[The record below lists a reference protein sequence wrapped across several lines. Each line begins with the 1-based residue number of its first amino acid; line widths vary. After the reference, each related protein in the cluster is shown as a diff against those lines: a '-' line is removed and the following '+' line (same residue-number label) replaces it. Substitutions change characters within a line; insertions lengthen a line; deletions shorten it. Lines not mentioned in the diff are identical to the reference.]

1 MNAENMYD
9 AWDNGDRHEIR
20 QQLAKRNKK
29 DLTDRELMQQW
40 MRPGAIVPVDMNT
53 VRILLDAL
61 RERLT
66 QPQRTHWEGCEEVH
80 PECKEKVPP
89 RKWVGLTD
97 DEVTQAMYRAD
108 AIFTGPMQFKF
119 AKEIEAKL
127 REKNA

>member
-29 DLTDRELMQQW
+29 DMTDRELMQQW

-61 RERLT
+61 RERLA
-66 QPQRTHWEGCEEVH
+66 QLERRE
-80 PECKEKVPP
+80 
-89 RKWVGLTD
+89 WVGLTD

-127 REKNA
+127 REKNT

>member
-61 RERLT
+61 R
-66 QPQRTHWEGCEEVH
+66 
-80 PECKEKVPP
+80 
-89 RKWVGLTD
+89 
-97 DEVTQAMYRAD
+97 QALGD
-108 AIFTGPMQFKF
+108 KHD
-119 AKEIEAKL
+119 
-127 REKNA
+127 